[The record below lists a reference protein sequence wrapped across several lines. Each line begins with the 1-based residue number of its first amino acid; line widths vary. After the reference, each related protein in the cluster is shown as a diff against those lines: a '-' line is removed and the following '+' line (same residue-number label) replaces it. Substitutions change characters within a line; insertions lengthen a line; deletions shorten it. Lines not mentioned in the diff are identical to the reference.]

1 MVRLAF
7 VTPLTIVEGAK
18 RDTGRCQR
26 NLASRQPTQPGSR
39 GRGGLRWLI
48 PGDRGQGEEVL
59 CGLPFA
65 GSRETSVLLSQGLL
79 GWGVRFFFSWEPGEP
94 WHWGVCPRGAGQH
107 NMRQASWGLAI
118 NQQRR
123 VGGVDWDVRC
133 ATKQHKYQRNNN
145 SL

>member
-79 GWGVRFFFSWEPGEP
+79 GWGVRFFFPGNLESRGTGECVLVVRGNIICVRP
-94 WHWGVCPRGAGQH
+94 VGVLRST
-107 NMRQASWGLAI
+107 NK
-118 NQQRR
+118 
-123 VGGVDWDVRC
+123 GG
-133 ATKQHKYQRNNN
+133 
-145 SL
+145 

>member
-1 MVRLAF
+1 MPEEF
-7 VTPLTIVEGAK
+7 GVETTHTTRFTGQGWVKMA
-18 RDTGRCQR
+18 DT
-26 NLASRQPTQPGSR
+26 
-39 GRGGLRWLI
+39 
-48 PGDRGQGEEVL
+48 RGQGT
-59 CGLPFA
+59 GGR
-65 GSRETSVLLSQGLL
+65 GSLWPAIRWLARDECAPLTGAAWM
-79 GWGVRFFFSWEPGEP
+79 GRTIFFSWEPGEP